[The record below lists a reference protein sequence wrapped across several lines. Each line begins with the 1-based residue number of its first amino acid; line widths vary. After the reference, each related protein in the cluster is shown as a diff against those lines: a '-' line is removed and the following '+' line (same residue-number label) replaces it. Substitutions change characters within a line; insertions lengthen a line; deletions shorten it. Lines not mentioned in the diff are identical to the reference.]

1 MLTNSLQ
8 RRIGQ
13 ALLLSAM
20 LPVAFQAGAA
30 TAVVS
35 RVVRPVV
42 VARPAPVVVVDR
54 AAPQAV
60 HYGWADV
67 LRVSPIYAA
76 AGVEQHHQ
84 ECVDEPVVVQ
94 EGRRPGSGI
103 LGAVVG
109 GVLGSTVGKG
119 DGRTAA
125 TVVGA
130 VAGGAIGSAAGRRS
144 TYETTATSC
153 HDVVTVGEREILGYD
168 VEYRYHGDVYASRLS
183 YDPGARM
190 RVRIDVS
197 PEG

>member
-1 MLTNSLQ
+1 MLTNSLH
-8 RRIGQ
+8 RRMTQ
-13 ALLLSAM
+13 ALLLSAV
-20 LPVAFQAGAA
+20 LCPAFQAHAA
-30 TAVVS
+30 TVVVS

-42 VARPAPVVVVDR
+42 VARPAPVVVVNR
-54 AAPQAV
+54 VAPRAV
-60 HYGWADV
+60 HYGWAEV
-67 LRVSPIYAA
+67 LRVSPVYAT
-76 AGVEQHHQ
+76 AGVEQHHR

-94 EGRRPGSGI
+94 GGRRPGSGI
-103 LGAVVG
+103 LGAVAG

-125 TVVGA
+125 TVAGA
-130 VAGGAIGSAAGRRS
+130 VAGAVIGSAAGRRS

-153 HDVVTVGEREILGYD
+153 HDVVTVGAPEILGYD

-183 YDPGARM
+183 YDPGTSM